1 MSPTSA
7 TGRPRANLAKPHARV
22 LSAAQ
27 QRGLHTRDQILLELQ
42 DATRILDLAHHG
54 QKGYAMHT
62 YAKDFTEPI
71 TICHQDTEPIFAL
84 LADYRDQL
92 TSHPFLVAA
101 RKLELSQEILLE
113 LAFHQYSDSI
123 LWIPMLA
130 QMKAGATRSRRLRI
144 AIEDNIAHEAGLGS
158 TSHVTLAAAMM
169 RSLGV
174 RRLEPF
180 PTSTFAHSAELWLSD
195 AFATQSEPE
204 LAGWLLTAETL
215 VPHLFAAVL
224 PCYVGRGETR
234 YFEEHVA
241 VDSDEHARWMADSVR
256 DVVTIYGPSCVPEVL
271 RGMADAWEET
281 REVPD
286 TLWSKQCASR

>member
-1 MSPTSA
+1 
-7 TGRPRANLAKPHARV
+7 
-22 LSAAQ
+22 
-27 QRGLHTRDQILLELQ
+27 
-42 DATRILDLAHHG
+42 
-54 QKGYAMHT
+54 MHT

-71 TICHQDTEPIFAL
+71 TITHQDTEPIFAL

-101 RKLELSQEILLE
+101 RTRQLSQEILLE

-130 QMKAGATRSRRLRI
+130 QMKAAATRSRRLRI

-215 VPHLFAAVL
+215 VPHLFAAVV
-224 PCYVGRGETR
+224 PCYSELPGCETR
-234 YFEEHVA
+234 YFQEHVA
-241 VDSDEHARWMADSVR
+241 VDSDEHARWMADSVC
-256 DVVTIYGPSCVPEVL
+256 DVVAIYGPGCIPDVL
-271 RGMADAWEET
+271 HGMADAWQET